1 MNDLIINGIDHS
13 KFDLEWANHGGII
26 KVYSLVYKQ
35 PNTIHQYEDMSY
47 FGVAKFIDDE
57 PDGTVNVYMLNKRTA
72 ENKNTKF
79 LAMATPSECAEAG
92 IEYIE
97 PFKIITL
104 GDGQYDLRPHE
115 DLDGV
120 AGLYI
125 LNKGTGVV
133 GEITPAPRAYI
144 ETDVQAVIKFKNIES
159 LNALRQTLNDIAK
172 QHFNEKPMVW
182 HDIESAPK
190 DGTKIILLTQRNS
203 VLSPCFFVPSG
214 VISHDA
220 MWVWVQT
227 EPEYFTEVKN
237 PTHYMILPDL
247 PEETK

>member
-97 PFKIITL
+97 P
-104 GDGQYDLRPHE
+104 
-115 DLDGV
+115 
-120 AGLYI
+120 
-125 LNKGTGVV
+125 
-133 GEITPAPRAYI
+133 PARWLPI
-144 ETDVQAVIKFKNIES
+144 ETMQADIDSLEDQLAEARKDSERFEWMVSYDGEVRNLSCTGNSYCYAVYSEKNGD
-159 LNALRQTLNDIAK
+159 LNCEYSIYGKTPREAIDN
-172 QHFNEKPMVW
+172 
-182 HDIESAPK
+182 
-190 DGTKIILLTQRNS
+190 
-203 VLSPCFFVPSG
+203 
-214 VISHDA
+214 A
-220 MWVWVQT
+220 MKGG
-227 EPEYFTEVKN
+227 E
-237 PTHYMILPDL
+237 
-247 PEETK
+247 

>member
-26 KVYSLVYKQ
+26 KVYILVYKQ

-97 PFKIITL
+97 P
-104 GDGQYDLRPHE
+104 
-115 DLDGV
+115 
-120 AGLYI
+120 
-125 LNKGTGVV
+125 
-133 GEITPAPRAYI
+133 PARWLP
-144 ETDVQAVIKFKNIES
+144 
-159 LNALRQTLNDIAK
+159 
-172 QHFNEKPMVW
+172 
-182 HDIESAPK
+182 IESAPK
-190 DGTKIILLTQRNS
+190 DGRRILIKEYGT
-203 VLSPCFFVPSG
+203 VFVAGWGYVVDDIYGWVIVNDCYIEHSDNLLWMEPPKDKFIRG
-214 VISHDA
+214 VVECKKS
-220 MWVWVQT
+220 
-227 EPEYFTEVKN
+227 
-237 PTHYMILPDL
+237 
-247 PEETK
+247 

>member
-1 MNDLIINGIDHS
+1 MNNLIINGIDHS

-97 PFKIITL
+97 P
-104 GDGQYDLRPHE
+104 
-115 DLDGV
+115 
-120 AGLYI
+120 
-125 LNKGTGVV
+125 
-133 GEITPAPRAYI
+133 PARWLP
-144 ETDVQAVIKFKNIES
+144 
-159 LNALRQTLNDIAK
+159 
-172 QHFNEKPMVW
+172 
-182 HDIESAPK
+182 IESAPK
-190 DGTKIILLTQRNS
+190 NKLVLLYRKTVENDLIYVGGYRDGEWCTENGKVTNEPHYWMPLKLPNAVAQAEAQHDQRQN
-203 VLSPCFFVPSG
+203 
-214 VISHDA
+214 A
-220 MWVWVQT
+220 
-227 EPEYFTEVKN
+227 
-237 PTHYMILPDL
+237 
-247 PEETK
+247 

>member
-79 LAMATPSECAEAG
+79 LAMATPYECAEAG

-97 PFKIITL
+97 P
-104 GDGQYDLRPHE
+104 
-115 DLDGV
+115 
-120 AGLYI
+120 
-125 LNKGTGVV
+125 
-133 GEITPAPRAYI
+133 PARWFPI
-144 ETDVQAVIKFKNIES
+144 EHTKNDNIE
-159 LNALRQTLNDIAK
+159 
-172 QHFNEKPMVW
+172 H
-182 HDIESAPK
+182 PK
-190 DGTKIILLTQRNS
+190 HYMS
-203 VLSPCFFVPSG
+203 HPSG
-214 VISHDA
+214 IECIQITRHMGFNLGNA
-220 MWVWVQT
+220 IKYIWRA
-227 EPEYFTEVKN
+227 
-237 PTHYMILPDL
+237 DL
-247 PEETK
+247 K

>member
-97 PFKIITL
+97 P
-104 GDGQYDLRPHE
+104 
-115 DLDGV
+115 
-120 AGLYI
+120 
-125 LNKGTGVV
+125 
-133 GEITPAPRAYI
+133 PARWLP
-144 ETDVQAVIKFKNIES
+144 
-159 LNALRQTLNDIAK
+159 
-172 QHFNEKPMVW
+172 
-182 HDIESAPK
+182 IESAPK
-190 DGTKIILLTQRNS
+190 NKLVLLYRKTVENDLIYVGGYRDGEWCTENGKVTNEPHYWMPLKLPNAVAQAEAQHDQRQN
-203 VLSPCFFVPSG
+203 
-214 VISHDA
+214 A
-220 MWVWVQT
+220 
-227 EPEYFTEVKN
+227 
-237 PTHYMILPDL
+237 
-247 PEETK
+247 

>member
-97 PFKIITL
+97 P
-104 GDGQYDLRPHE
+104 
-115 DLDGV
+115 
-120 AGLYI
+120 
-125 LNKGTGVV
+125 
-133 GEITPAPRAYI
+133 PARWLP
-144 ETDVQAVIKFKNIES
+144 
-159 LNALRQTLNDIAK
+159 
-172 QHFNEKPMVW
+172 
-182 HDIESAPK
+182 IESAPK
-190 DGTKIILLTQRNS
+190 NKLVLLYRKTVENDLIYVGGYQDGEWCTENGKVTNEPHYWMPLKLPNALAEAS
-203 VLSPCFFVPSG
+203 
-214 VISHDA
+214 A
-220 MWVWVQT
+220 MKGG
-227 EPEYFTEVKN
+227 E
-237 PTHYMILPDL
+237 
-247 PEETK
+247 

>member
-1 MNDLIINGIDHS
+1 MSDLIINGIDHS

-97 PFKIITL
+97 P
-104 GDGQYDLRPHE
+104 
-115 DLDGV
+115 
-120 AGLYI
+120 
-125 LNKGTGVV
+125 
-133 GEITPAPRAYI
+133 PARWLPI
-144 ETDVQAVIKFKNIES
+144 ETMQADIDSLEAQLAEARKDSERFEWMVSYDGEVRNLSCTGNSYCYAVYSEKNGD
-159 LNALRQTLNDIAK
+159 LNYEYSIYGKTPREAIDK
-172 QHFNEKPMVW
+172 
-182 HDIESAPK
+182 
-190 DGTKIILLTQRNS
+190 
-203 VLSPCFFVPSG
+203 
-214 VISHDA
+214 A
-220 MWVWVQT
+220 M
-227 EPEYFTEVKN
+227 KGG
-237 PTHYMILPDL
+237 
-247 PEETK
+247 

>member
-1 MNDLIINGIDHS
+1 MSDLIINAIDHG

-97 PFKIITL
+97 PPARWLPIEVFPPPQYTWLGDEQDKPKIISVDDWEDYEIRNNRSIVCNKSGSVVEAYEWFGKWYHL
-104 GDGQYDLRPHE
+104 VNDGGDCYQQL
-115 DLDGV
+115 
-120 AGLYI
+120 I
-125 LNKGTGVV
+125 
-133 GEITPAPRAYI
+133 
-144 ETDVQAVIKFKNIES
+144 
-159 LNALRQTLNDIAK
+159 
-172 QHFNEKPMVW
+172 
-182 HDIESAPK
+182 
-190 DGTKIILLTQRNS
+190 
-203 VLSPCFFVPSG
+203 
-214 VISHDA
+214 
-220 MWVWVQT
+220 
-227 EPEYFTEVKN
+227 N
-237 PTHYMILPDL
+237 PTHYMLLPD
-247 PEETK
+247 PPKENK

>member
-1 MNDLIINGIDHS
+1 MSDLIINGIDHS

-97 PFKIITL
+97 P
-104 GDGQYDLRPHE
+104 
-115 DLDGV
+115 
-120 AGLYI
+120 
-125 LNKGTGVV
+125 
-133 GEITPAPRAYI
+133 PARWLP
-144 ETDVQAVIKFKNIES
+144 
-159 LNALRQTLNDIAK
+159 
-172 QHFNEKPMVW
+172 
-182 HDIESAPK
+182 IESAPK
-190 DGTKIILLTQRNS
+190 NKLVLLYRKTVENDLIYMGGYRDGEWCTGNGKVTNEPHYWMPIKLPNAIAEAN
-203 VLSPCFFVPSG
+203 
-214 VISHDA
+214 A
-220 MWVWVQT
+220 MKGG
-227 EPEYFTEVKN
+227 E
-237 PTHYMILPDL
+237 
-247 PEETK
+247 

>member
-97 PFKIITL
+97 P
-104 GDGQYDLRPHE
+104 
-115 DLDGV
+115 
-120 AGLYI
+120 
-125 LNKGTGVV
+125 
-133 GEITPAPRAYI
+133 PARWLP
-144 ETDVQAVIKFKNIES
+144 
-159 LNALRQTLNDIAK
+159 
-172 QHFNEKPMVW
+172 
-182 HDIESAPK
+182 IESAPK
-190 DGTKIILLTQRNS
+190 NKLVLLYRKTVENDLIYVGGYQDGEWCTENGKVTNEPHYWMPLKLPNALAQAEAQHDQRQN
-203 VLSPCFFVPSG
+203 
-214 VISHDA
+214 A
-220 MWVWVQT
+220 
-227 EPEYFTEVKN
+227 
-237 PTHYMILPDL
+237 
-247 PEETK
+247 

>member
-97 PFKIITL
+97 P
-104 GDGQYDLRPHE
+104 
-115 DLDGV
+115 
-120 AGLYI
+120 
-125 LNKGTGVV
+125 
-133 GEITPAPRAYI
+133 PARWLP
-144 ETDVQAVIKFKNIES
+144 
-159 LNALRQTLNDIAK
+159 
-172 QHFNEKPMVW
+172 
-182 HDIESAPK
+182 IESAPK
-190 DGTKIILLTQRNS
+190 DGSRILIKEYGT
-203 VLSPCFFVPSG
+203 VFVAG
-214 VISHDA
+214 WGYVVDDIYGWVIVNDCYIEHSDNLLW
-220 MWVWVQT
+220 M
-227 EPEYFTEVKN
+227 E
-237 PTHYMILPDL
+237 LPKD
-247 PEETK
+247 K

>member
-1 MNDLIINGIDHS
+1 MNNLTINGIDHS

-97 PFKIITL
+97 P
-104 GDGQYDLRPHE
+104 
-115 DLDGV
+115 
-120 AGLYI
+120 
-125 LNKGTGVV
+125 
-133 GEITPAPRAYI
+133 PARWFP
-144 ETDVQAVIKFKNIES
+144 
-159 LNALRQTLNDIAK
+159 
-172 QHFNEKPMVW
+172 
-182 HDIESAPK
+182 IESAPK
-190 DGTKIILLTQRNS
+190 DGRRILIKEYGT
-203 VLSPCFFVPSG
+203 VFVAG
-214 VISHDA
+214 WGYVVDDIYGWVIVNDCYIEHSDNLLWMEHPKD
-220 MWVWVQT
+220 
-227 EPEYFTEVKN
+227 K
-237 PTHYMILPDL
+237 
-247 PEETK
+247 